1 MRENKPISRKENIV
15 VQEMDGEVLIYDL
28 KKNRAFCLNK
38 TSALVWQACDG
49 KRTIADINN
58 WLGKQLNSQ
67 TDEDVV
73 WLALDQLSKENL
85 IEDQIKLENHTGLPR
100 REAIKRIG
108 AASLIA
114 LPLIHS
120 LAAPTAAQTASPGVC
135 TATICSCSGPRQPD
149 GSCTS
154 TACNSAVAGC
164 ICRGTNG
171 GGNQGTCGTA

>member
-15 VQEMDGEVLIYDL
+15 VQEVDGEVLIYDL
-28 KKNRAFCLNK
+28 KKNKAFCLNK
-38 TSALVWQACDG
+38 TSSLVWQACDG

-85 IEDQIKLENHTGLPR
+85 IEDQIKLENHVNGLPR

-108 AASLIA
+108 TASLIA
-114 LPLIHS
+114 LPIIAS
-120 LAAPTAAQTASPGVC
+120 LTAPTAAQTATPVC
-135 TATICSCSGPRQPD
+135 GATNRP
-149 GSCTS
+149 
-154 TACNSAVAGC
+154 AGC
-164 ICRGTNG
+164 PCQSNNECAS
-171 GGNQGTCGTA
+171 GNCGTPQQGPNKTCQ